1 MNTNYK
7 KDLLLKGNA
16 AKRLLK
22 EYQMYN
28 QEVTKLQTKL
38 DELNNNGA
46 DEYDIR
52 KQNEFLEESKGA
64 RLATR
69 NKLRTSYDTL
79 TVLVDEINEGQD
91 NSIIQLEEYKKA
103 VEVLTSVREEFEKI
117 QE

>member
-22 EYQMYN
+22 EYQMYS
-28 QEVTKLQTKL
+28 QEVSKLQTKL

-64 RLATR
+64 RLYIR

-79 TVLVDEINEGQD
+79 SALVDEIQD
-91 NSIIQLEEYKKA
+91 ETIKELEEYKKA
-103 VEVLTSVREEFEKI
+103 VEVLTSVREAFESM
-117 QE
+117 QD